1 LRMKITR
8 VESSV
13 LLVPDYE
20 SKACSSAQD
29 DVVVKV
35 YTDEGIVGIGETDTN
50 PWAVKAYIESPSTHV
65 MSFGL
70 GELLVG
76 QDPLQTEALWD
87 KMYEATAMSGR
98 RGLGACA
105 IGALDMALWDVRGKA
120 FGKPIWELLGGAKQ
134 PRIRPYAS
142 LLPNGN
148 NIDSYRENLCQK
160 VVQAKKYG
168 FTAAKLE
175 VCVNGPYS
183 HMGLQEGDSE
193 IVKVVGACREAV
205 GTNMTLMVDVA
216 YCWNDWRTALET
228 IQELERYE
236 IYFFETPLR
245 VDDLDG
251 YASLAGRSPIRI
263 ASGEWLQTRFEFQE
277 LIDRGHVDVAQP
289 DVGRVGGLTE
299 AKRVVDYAALRGK
312 LIVPHCWKTGIG
324 IAASAQLAAAA
335 SNCAFIEFLPAD
347 LSESAI
353 RKELVS
359 DEISLEGDGYIKLPR
374 KPGLGIELSDEA
386 IGKYK
391 VV

>member
-1 LRMKITR
+1 
-8 VESSV
+8 
-13 LLVPDYE
+13 
-20 SKACSSAQD
+20 
-29 DVVVKV
+29 VVKV

-50 PWAVKAYIESPSTHV
+50 PWAVKAYIESPGTHV

-76 QDPLQTEALWD
+76 RDPLQTEALWD

-98 RGLGACA
+98 RGLGICA
-105 IGALDMALWDVRGKA
+105 IGALDMALWDVKGKA

-148 NIDSYRENLCQK
+148 SIEAYRQNLCQK
-160 VVQAKKYG
+160 VIQAKKYG

-183 HMGLQEGDSE
+183 HMGLQEEDSE

-228 IQELERYE
+228 IQELERYD
-236 IYFFETPLR
+236 IYFFETPLS

-251 YASLAGRSPIRI
+251 YASLAARSPIRI

-277 LIDRGHVDVAQP
+277 LIDRGHVDVVQP

-324 IAASAQLAAAA
+324 IAASAHLAAAA
-335 SNCAFIEFLPAD
+335 SNCAFIEFLPAG

-353 RKELVS
+353 RKELVT
-359 DEISLEGDGYIKLPR
+359 DEIGLEGDGYITLPR

-391 VV
+391 VA